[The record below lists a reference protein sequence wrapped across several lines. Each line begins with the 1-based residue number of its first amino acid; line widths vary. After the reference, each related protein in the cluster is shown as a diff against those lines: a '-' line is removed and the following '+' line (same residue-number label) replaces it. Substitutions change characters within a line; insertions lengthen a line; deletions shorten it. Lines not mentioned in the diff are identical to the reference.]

1 MFIKPRNFRFYISN
15 RKYSIDIHFFLFP
28 KCIFEKNNAMN
39 FKYIISAFSILLSY
53 VSFGQSIN
61 YRLKMEKP
69 QNHYFQ
75 VEMELTDFKENDVT
89 VKMPVWAP
97 GSYLVREFSK
107 NVDLVKAKDEKGQ
120 ALAVNKKTKNAWVI
134 SKGAAKKVIVS
145 YEVYAFELSVRTSF
159 LDLTH
164 GFVSGSGVFMY
175 VDGHQELAGQLTV
188 VPYKDFAKVST
199 ALPKS
204 SESVAADGVQSF
216 VFKNYDQLVDCPI
229 EIGNQEVFTFKAAGV
244 LHTVAIYGAG
254 NYNVDKLKADM
265 AKIVETATGVVGENP
280 NKEYTF
286 IIHNVVDG
294 QGGLEHCNSCT
305 LSVNRWTY
313 SDAEYLGFLSLVAHE
328 YFHLWNAKR
337 IRPIELGPFN
347 YDEENYTSLLWV
359 MEGFT
364 TYYDE
369 LLLVRAG
376 YTDDTDY
383 LQKLQGTVNYVEGSV
398 GARVQPVAHAS
409 FDAWIKAYRPNENSS
424 NTTMT
429 YYSRGQMLA
438 ALIDVMIISKYDGKK
453 CLDHFLQQ
461 LYNKYYKKL
470 NSGFSEQEFKTELE
484 ELLGENLDG
493 FFAKYV
499 NGTDIAPLSETFAKV
514 GVQVNEIGLPRAS
527 FGAGLRQDGGK
538 TIVRS
543 IRAGSAAE
551 LAGLSVNDELI
562 GCNGYRVD
570 QTDFEQFVNGV
581 ENGAQFKILVS
592 RDDILYELSV
602 KMTMY
607 DRPQYQF
614 KVVEDDAKAKLRK
627 YWLRK
632 TV

>member
-1 MFIKPRNFRFYISN
+1 
-15 RKYSIDIHFFLFP
+15 
-28 KCIFEKNNAMN
+28 MN
-39 FKYIISAFSILLSY
+39 FKFIISAFSILLSY

-328 YFHLWNAKR
+328 YFHLWNVKR

-470 NSGFSEQEFKTELE
+470 NRGFSEQEFKTELE

-514 GVQVNEIGLPRAS
+514 GVQVTEIGLPRAS
-527 FGAGLRQDGGK
+527 FGAGLRQDSGK